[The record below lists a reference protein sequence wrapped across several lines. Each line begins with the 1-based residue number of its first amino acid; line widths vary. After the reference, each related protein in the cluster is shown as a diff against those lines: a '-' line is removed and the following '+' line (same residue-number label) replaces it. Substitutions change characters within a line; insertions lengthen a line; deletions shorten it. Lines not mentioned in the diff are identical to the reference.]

1 MKAGLGLCPAS
12 WALPYLRQFDP
23 HPTLRPVMRHSIG
36 PWEPPV
42 PVVAARIQS
51 THLKPQAVPRSPW
64 RTKETL
70 GLDVTTDGRKVS
82 REQAQRTPVDEGPVA
97 LGLPRRDTNWHEM
110 DELPSWTCLVS
121 SQTGPR
127 DFSSPNDTALCLQ
140 TGRMRAGVLALRK
153 RTPGVGTP
161 VMNIDMW
168 VCHSEREASQLCTQA
183 VLANRAR
190 VRRDSCCPP
199 TPNWSQ
205 GKELWLRKI

>member
-12 WALPYLRQFDP
+12 WALPYLHQFDP
-23 HPTLRPVMRHSIG
+23 HPVMGHSIG
-36 PWEPPV
+36 PWGLPV
-42 PVVAARIQS
+42 PVAAARIQN

-64 RTKETL
+64 RIKETPGL
-70 GLDVTTDGRKVS
+70 GVTTDGRKVS
-82 REQAQRTPVDEGPVA
+82 REQAQRTPVDVVA

-121 SQTGPR
+121 SQTGPQ

-153 RTPGVGTP
+153 HTPGVGTP
-161 VMNIDMW
+161 VMNTDMW

-183 VLANRAR
+183 VLANRVR
-190 VRRDSCCPP
+190 VRRDSCYPP
-199 TPNWSQ
+199 TPIWPQ